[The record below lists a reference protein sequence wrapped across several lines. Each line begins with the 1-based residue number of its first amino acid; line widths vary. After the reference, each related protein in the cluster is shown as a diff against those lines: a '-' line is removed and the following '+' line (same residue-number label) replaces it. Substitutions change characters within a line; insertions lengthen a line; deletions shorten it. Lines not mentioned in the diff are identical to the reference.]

1 MKYTFRNYQEAIN
14 ERDSYDMFS
23 SGWKAAQIKMESIV
37 MELMKQHCQQMAMEL
52 VDETYSLLEFSNDKE
67 IKEVISKNLTLLR
80 ENGFED
86 MADDLIEEM
95 E

>member
-1 MKYTFRNYQEAIN
+1 
-14 ERDSYDMFS
+14 
-23 SGWKAAQIKMESIV
+23 
-37 MELMKQHCQQMAMEL
+37 MEL

-80 ENGFED
+80 ENGFDD